1 VTCCG
6 GEQFSV
12 AGDAIQAGRGSAVSR
27 ILDGLRVPVVAAPM
41 AGGPSTP
48 ALAGAVSNAGGLGF
62 LAAGYLSVERLA
74 ADIADTRT
82 RTDSPFGVNVFA
94 PPTPPSGPADDP
106 VDGVALAG
114 YVERLAP
121 TAHRYG
127 VTLGTPTGGDDGYVE
142 KLRLLIAQPVP
153 VVSFAFGMPAADVVD
168 ALHARGTEVWVTV
181 SHPSAVAAAD
191 EVSVDAL
198 VVQGME
204 AGAHRGGVADT
215 DEYALLPLLRLV
227 AGRSRVPLVAAG
239 GIADGPGLAAV
250 LAAGAAAGALGTAF
264 LRAPE
269 AGTSPV
275 HRAAVASTG
284 DTRLTRA
291 FTGRLARGVINDFMR
306 LFGSSAP
313 EAYPH
318 LHQITAPLR
327 AAARA
332 AGDPSLVN
340 LWAGQAHPL
349 AEELPAAEIV
359 ERLRAG
365 AAAAAAALSRRLPPE

>member
-1 VTCCG
+1 M
-6 GEQFSV
+6 
-12 AGDAIQAGRGSAVSR
+12 SR

-48 ALAGAVSNAGGLGF
+48 ALAAAVSNAGGLGF
-62 LAAGYLSVERLA
+62 LAAGYLSVERMA

-82 RTDSPFGVNVFA
+82 RTDRPFGVNLFA
-94 PPTPPSGPADDP
+94 PPARPAGATAFAPPAGAADEA

-127 VTLGTPTGGDDGYVE
+127 VDLGTPTGGDDGYAE

-153 VVSFAFGMPAADVVD
+153 VVSVAFGVPTADVVD

-198 VVQGME
+198 IVQGME

-227 AGRSRVPLVAAG
+227 AARSRVPLVATG
-239 GIADGPGLAAV
+239 GIADGPGL
-250 LAAGAAAGALGTAF
+250 
-264 LRAPE
+264 
-269 AGTSPV
+269 
-275 HRAAVASTG
+275 
-284 DTRLTRA
+284 
-291 FTGRLARGVINDFMR
+291 
-306 LFGSSAP
+306 
-313 EAYPH
+313 
-318 LHQITAPLR
+318 
-327 AAARA
+327 
-332 AGDPSLVN
+332 
-340 LWAGQAHPL
+340 
-349 AEELPAAEIV
+349 
-359 ERLRAG
+359 
-365 AAAAAAALSRRLPPE
+365 